1 MCAVAETAMARSG
14 TLRYTMTKNLREKG
28 KKIADKNWVLTA
40 YDENSA
46 DGTTGATRA
55 TNQGQAA
62 QTAELSGGKVN
73 TLSSDKQ
80 ESSTESSA
88 AEAGGVEGE
97 STDGGSAAR
106 SAVKRRA
113 LDTLNGG
120 SALGSYDTG
129 LRTSHQDPVVSFDDA
144 AKIQQDLQN
153 LASRY
158 EQISKEHTFVGEL
171 SKALRLRNNGN
182 HSNYGTFEAKNGAVV
197 RIRISDH
204 NAQVKNFDDAGYD
217 NGISIVISR
226 KRNNGMDHNGS
237 AHIVEYF
244 YNGYKLAKAD
254 GHPLAEIARSMQQQ

>member
-1 MCAVAETAMARSG
+1 
-14 TLRYTMTKNLREKG
+14 MTKNLREKG

-106 SAVKRRA
+106 SAAKRRA

-120 SALGSYDTG
+120 SAQPSNESE
-129 LRTSHQDPVVSFDDA
+129 LRSDDHQDSITRYDYST
-144 AKIQQDLQN
+144 KIQQN
-153 LASRY
+153 LEELAIALEERSRSGAIIRDY
-158 EQISKEHTFVGEL
+158 ISTL
-171 SKALRLRNNGN
+171 SKALGLRNNGN
-182 HSNYGTFEAKNGAVV
+182 HSNYGTFEAKNGTVV

-204 NAQVKNFDDAGYD
+204 NSAVSNFDDAGSLTIMAQHTLMSIIIMD
-217 NGISIVISR
+217 TSLRRQRGIRWLRSR
-226 KRNNGMDHNGS
+226 GRCN
-237 AHIVEYF
+237 
-244 YNGYKLAKAD
+244 
-254 GHPLAEIARSMQQQ
+254 QQ